1 MTRPKIVCVSCN
13 PALDR
18 RLRVHSLVPGDVLRA
33 QRSEALPGGKA
44 AHVAMAASALGA
56 HSIWIGF
63 LGGAIGE
70 EVAAGLRK
78 LGIEVVPIR
87 SERST
92 RVNLELIEDSGRIT
106 EVLEPGGDP
115 GSASRAEMLHLC
127 AQGLSDRWKGAV
139 VAISGSLPPDVPAD
153 LYASLI
159 DAAHA
164 AGSKVFLDTS
174 GDALRVG
181 LEAKPDFVKPNR
193 KEAEALLGRP
203 LRGAEEVLDAAHELI
218 RRGARSAAV
227 TMGAEGLVWLE
238 SEEGPACTARP
249 PRLTAISS
257 VGCGD
262 ATLAGFAVALLQGLE
277 REKAF
282 RLAAACGAANCLA
295 EFEGR
300 ISVDDVQ
307 SLIPQI
313 ELHRLLPVLHS
324 RKDEPK
330 PS

>member
-1 MTRPKIVCVSCN
+1 MTRPKIVCISCN

-18 RLRVHSLVPGDVLRA
+18 RLRIHSVVPGDVLRA

-56 HSIWIGF
+56 HTKWIGF

-70 EVAAGLRK
+70 EVAAGLQK
-78 LGIEVVPIR
+78 LGIEVVAIH

-115 GSASRAEMLHLC
+115 GSASRAEMLRFC
-127 AQGLSDRWKGAV
+127 TQGLSDGWKGAV
-139 VAISGSLPPDVPAD
+139 VAVSGSLPPDVPVD
-153 LYASLI
+153 FYASLI

-181 LEAKPDFVKPNR
+181 LEAKPDFVKPNG
-193 KEAEALLGRP
+193 KEAGNLLGRP
-203 LRGAEEVLDAAHELI
+203 LRGVEEVLAAAHELI

-238 SEEGPACTARP
+238 SENGPAWSARP
-249 PRLTAISS
+249 PRLNPVSS

-262 ATLAGFAVALLQGLE
+262 TTLAGFAFALLQGFIT
-277 REKAF
+277 EKAL
-282 RLAAACGAANCLA
+282 RLAAACGAANCMA
-295 EFEGR
+295 EFTGR
-300 ISVDDVQ
+300 ISAHDVQ
-307 SLIPQI
+307 ILIPQV
-313 ELHRLLPVLHS
+313 ELHRLL
-324 RKDEPK
+324 K
-330 PS
+330 

>member
-1 MTRPKIVCVSCN
+1 MTPPNIVCISAN

-18 RLRVHSLVPGDVLRA
+18 RLQVHLLLPGEMLRA
-33 QRSEALPGGKA
+33 QASVALPGGKA

-78 LGIEVVPIR
+78 LAIEVVPIR

-115 GSASRAEMLHLC
+115 GSTSRAEMSHLC
-127 AQGLSDRWKGAV
+127 AQGLRDQWKGAL
-139 VAISGSLPPDVPAD
+139 VAISGSLPPDVPVD
-153 LYASLI
+153 FYASLI

-174 GDALRVG
+174 GDALRTG

-193 KEAEALLGRP
+193 KEVEDLLGRP
-203 LRGAEEVLDAAHELI
+203 IRDAEEALAAARELI

-227 TMGAEGLVWLE
+227 TMGAEGLVWLQ
-238 SEEGPACTARP
+238 SEDGPAWSARP
-249 PRLTAISS
+249 PRLNPVSS

-262 ATLAGFAVALLQGLE
+262 ATLAGLAYASLQEFAA
-277 REKAF
+277 EKAL
-282 RLAAACGAANCLA
+282 RLAVACGAANCLA

-300 ISVDDVQ
+300 ISADDVQ

-313 ELHRLLPVLHS
+313 ELHSLLPVPHS
-324 RKDEPK
+324 HPDR
-330 PS
+330 

>member
-1 MTRPKIVCVSCN
+1 MTRPKIVCLSAN

-18 RLRVHSLVPGDVLRA
+18 RLRVHSLVPGDVVRA
-33 QRSEALPGGKA
+33 QSSEGLPGGKA
-44 AHVAMAASALGA
+44 AHVAIASSALGA
-56 HSIWIGF
+56 YSIWIGF

-70 EVAAGLRK
+70 EVAAGLRG
-78 LGIEVVPIR
+78 LAIEVLPVH

-115 GSASRAEMLHLC
+115 GAASRAEMLRLC
-127 AQGLSDRWKGAV
+127 AEGLRDRWKGAL

-153 LYASLI
+153 FYASLI

-174 GDALRVG
+174 DDALRAG
-181 LEAKPDFVKPNR
+181 IEAKPDFVKTNR
-193 KEAEALLGRP
+193 KEVEALLGRP
-203 LRGAEEVLDAAHELI
+203 IRDVEEALDAAHELI
-218 RRGARSAAV
+218 RRGSRSTAI

-238 SEEGPACTARP
+238 SEDGPAWTARP
-249 PRLTAISS
+249 PRLKPVSS

-262 ATLAGFAVALLQGLE
+262 TTLAGFALALLQGFTAEDTL
-277 REKAF
+277 
-282 RLAAACGAANCLA
+282 RLAASCGAANCLA

-300 ISVDDVQ
+300 ISADDVQ
-307 SLIPQI
+307 SLFPRI
-313 ELHRLLPVLHS
+313 ELRPLLSVPDS
-324 RKDEPK
+324 RQ
-330 PS
+330 

>member
-1 MTRPKIVCVSCN
+1 MALPKIVCISCN

-33 QRSEALPGGKA
+33 QSSVALPGGKA

-56 HSIWIGF
+56 HSIWTGF

-70 EVAAGLRK
+70 DVAAGLQK
-78 LGIEVVPIR
+78 LAIEVVPIH

-92 RVNLELIEDSGRIT
+92 RVNLELIEDSGRVS

-127 AQGLSDRWKGAV
+127 TQGLRDRWKGAL
-139 VAISGSLPPDVPAD
+139 VAISGGLPPDFTAD
-153 LYASLI
+153 FYALLI
-159 DAAHA
+159 DAAQA
-164 AGSKVFLDTS
+164 VGSKVFLDTS
-174 GDALRVG
+174 GDALQAG

-193 KEAEALLGRP
+193 KEVEALLGRP
-203 LRGAEEVLDAAHELI
+203 VRDAEEALGAAHELV

-238 SEEGPACTARP
+238 SEGGPAWSGRP
-249 PRLTAISS
+249 PRLNPVSS

-262 ATLAGFAVALLQGLE
+262 ATLAGFAFALLQGFTD
-277 REKAF
+277 EKTL
-282 RLAAACGAANCLA
+282 RLAVACGAANCLA
-295 EFEGR
+295 EFGGR
-300 ISVDDVQ
+300 ISADDVQ
-307 SLIPQI
+307 SLIPQV
-313 ELHRLLPVLHS
+313 ELRRLPPVPHRRRLATF
-324 RKDEPK
+324 
-330 PS
+330 

>member
-56 HSIWIGF
+56 HTKWIGF

-70 EVAAGLRK
+70 EVAAGLQK
-78 LGIEVVPIR
+78 LGIEVVAIH

-115 GSASRAEMLHLC
+115 GSASRAEMLRFC
-127 AQGLSDRWKGAV
+127 TQGLSDRWKGAV
-139 VAISGSLPPDVPAD
+139 VAISGSLPPDIPVD
-153 LYASLI
+153 FYASLI

-181 LEAKPDFVKPNR
+181 LEAKPDFVKPNS
-193 KEAEALLGRP
+193 KEAGTLLGRP
-203 LRGAEEVLDAAHELI
+203 LRGAEEVLAAAHELI

-238 SEEGPACTARP
+238 SENGPAWSARP
-249 PRLTAISS
+249 PRLNPVSS

-262 ATLAGFAVALLQGLE
+262 TTLAGFAVALLQGFIT
-277 REKAF
+277 EKAL
-282 RLAAACGAANCLA
+282 RLAVACGAANCMA
-295 EFEGR
+295 EFTGG
-300 ISVDDVQ
+300 ISAHDVQ
-307 SLIPQI
+307 ILIPQV
-313 ELHRLLPVLHS
+313 ELHRLL
-324 RKDEPK
+324 K
-330 PS
+330 